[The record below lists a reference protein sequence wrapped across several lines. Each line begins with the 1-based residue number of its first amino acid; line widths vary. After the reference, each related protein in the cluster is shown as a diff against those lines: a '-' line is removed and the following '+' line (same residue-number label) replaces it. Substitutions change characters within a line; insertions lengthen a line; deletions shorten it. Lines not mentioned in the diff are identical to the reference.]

1 MKTIIVLLSYALLS
15 LLITLLITPIL
26 KKTAIRINLVDQ
38 PNHRKV
44 HQTAIP
50 LVGGIAVFFSSFIV
64 ILAAAHQ
71 NSFRPYLTIF
81 SASFILLIVG
91 IIDDKRDLNAKLK
104 LAIQLLLA
112 LLICLDGTR
121 ITSLYG
127 LFGIYSISSWVQ
139 YLLTIVVI
147 TGVVNAFN
155 LMDGVDGLVG
165 SLSMIGFLSL
175 FFTSLYF
182 GTYNLSLL
190 SIIFMGS
197 TIGFLYHNLSRS
209 KIFMGDSGSL
219 SLGFLLVTFGIHFL
233 QHETL
238 NPKWNPLYPF
248 LLLLAFFSIPV
259 FDSLRVYMGRIK
271 KGNSP
276 FKADKSHLHHLL
288 LGSGLTHKKTTL
300 SIALFCLFFL
310 GLGFGLV
317 NYFSTTII
325 LFFTLLA
332 FWLIIR
338 FLLMIN
344 KLQKW
349 KSILKKLEKEQ

>member
-1 MKTIIVLLSYALLS
+1 MKSIIVLLSYGLLS
-15 LLITLLITPIL
+15 LFITLLITPIL
-26 KKTAIRINLVDQ
+26 KKWAIRINLIDQ
-38 PNHRKV
+38 PNDRKA
-44 HQTAIP
+44 HQVAIP
-50 LVGGIAVFFSSFIV
+50 LVGGIAVFFSSFIM
-64 ILAAAHQ
+64 IFAAAHQ
-71 NSFRPYLTIF
+71 NSFHQFSTIF

-91 IIDDKRDLNAKLK
+91 IIDDKRDLNVTFK

-112 LLICLDGTR
+112 LLICLDGIR

-127 LFGIYSISSWVQ
+127 LFGIYTIAYWAQ

-165 SLSMIGFLSL
+165 SLAMIGFSSF

-182 GTYNLSLL
+182 GNYNLSIL
-190 SIIFMGS
+190 SIIFMGA

-209 KIFMGDSGSL
+209 KIYMGDSGSL
-219 SLGFLLVTFGIHFL
+219 PLGFLLVTFGIHFL
-233 QHETL
+233 QQEIL

-271 KGNSP
+271 KGNSL

-288 LGSGLTHKKTTL
+288 LGSGLTHKKVTL
-300 SIALFCLFFL
+300 YIVLLCLFFL

-325 LFFTLLA
+325 LFFTLVA

-344 KLQKW
+344 KLQEW
-349 KSILKKLEKEQ
+349 ISILKKLEKE